1 MHTYSDINLNEVTS
15 EAVGVLYNEN
25 IYFSLVGW
33 GMAKGMLDGKENLE
47 AQSTEVDDEIEL
59 I

>member
-1 MHTYSDINLNEVTS
+1 
-15 EAVGVLYNEN
+15 
-25 IYFSLVGW
+25 
-33 GMAKGMLDGKENLE
+33 MAKGKLDGKENLE